1 MGHRLNAYSSVTFGR
16 WERAYTN
23 HVSMRWMREQMLGRI
38 AILVLLISAGCA
50 QTGTV
55 EVIKLGH
62 GLDTN
67 HPVHHAMVFMQER
80 LDSLSG
86 GTLQIQIYPSQ
97 QLGTERQLLELLQL
111 GSLGMTKVASAVLEG
126 FAPEYKVLSLPYL
139 FRNEAHRYDVLGG
152 VVGRKILLSSE
163 QYWLRGLTYYDAGS
177 RSFYTKDRPIYSPS
191 DLEGLKIRTLE
202 STTQVKMV
210 NSLGGSA
217 TPIAWG
223 ELYTALQQGVVDG
236 AENNPPSFYTSR
248 HYEVCKYYSL
258 DEHTGLPD
266 VLLISTIIWERLNP
280 QQQSWVQQAADESAK
295 HQKKLWKAATDEAL
309 QKVQEAG
316 VEVIYPDKTLF
327 TERVLH
333 LYDEYQDTPEIFTLI
348 EQIRATV
355 PCDSLGDCSNDSLSS
370 E

>member
-1 MGHRLNAYSSVTFGR
+1 MVGRLA
-16 WERAYTN
+16 
-23 HVSMRWMREQMLGRI
+23 
-38 AILVLLISAGCA
+38 VLIFLLTASCTR
-50 QTGTV
+50 TGVV
-55 EVIKLGH
+55 ETIKLGH

-67 HPVHHAMVFMQER
+67 HPVHQAMVFMQER

-126 FAPEYKVLSLPYL
+126 FAPEYKVLSLPYI
-139 FRNEAHRYDVLGG
+139 FRSEAHRYDVLGG
-152 VVGRKILLSSE
+152 PVGRRILLSSE

-177 RSFYTKDRPIYSPS
+177 RSFYTKERPVHSPE

-202 STTQVKMV
+202 SATQVKMV

-248 HYEVCKYYSL
+248 HYEVCRFYSL

-266 VLLISTIIWERLNP
+266 VLLISTIVWNRLTP
-280 QQQSWVQQAADESAK
+280 EQQSWVQQAADESAGY
-295 HQKKLWKAATDEAL
+295 QKQLWKAATEEAL

-316 VEVIYPDKTLF
+316 VEIIYPDKEPF
-327 TERVLH
+327 AARVTS
-333 LYDEYQDTPEIFTLI
+333 LYDEYRETPEIYTLI
-348 EQIRATV
+348 EQIQATSA
-355 PCDSLGDCSNDSLSS
+355 CDNS
-370 E
+370 EAC